1 MKEIEKKTLL
11 MKWVEIEKGVKLEEL
26 LHDLYIEKKLSIREI
41 AEKLGVHYHT
51 VNSWLKLME
60 IEARLPHEKLLEL
73 VEIKRK
79 LKNTEEKEK
88 TTNV

>member
-1 MKEIEKKTLL
+1 MKQIGNKTLL
-11 MKWVEIEKGVKLEEL
+11 MKWVEIQKGVKLEEL
-26 LHDLYIEKKLSIREI
+26 LHDLYIEKELSIREI

-79 LKNTEEKEK
+79 LKESK
-88 TTNV
+88 

>member
-1 MKEIEKKTLL
+1 MKQIENKTLL
-11 MKWVEIEKGVKLEEL
+11 MKWVEVQKGVKLEEL
-26 LHDLYIEKKLSIREI
+26 LHDLYIEKELSIREI

-79 LKNTEEKEK
+79 LKESK
-88 TTNV
+88 

>member
-1 MKEIEKKTLL
+1 MKKIEKKTLL
-11 MKWVEIEKGVKLEEL
+11 MNWVEMEKGVKLEEL
-26 LHDLYIEKKLSIREI
+26 LHDLYIEKELSIREI

-79 LKNTEEKEK
+79 LKESK
-88 TTNV
+88 

>member
-11 MKWVEIEKGVKLEEL
+11 MKWVEMEKGVKLEEL
-26 LHDLYIEKKLSIREI
+26 LHDLYIEKELSIREI

-79 LKNTEEKEK
+79 LKESK
-88 TTNV
+88 

>member
-1 MKEIEKKTLL
+1 MKQIENKTLL
-11 MKWVEIEKGVKLEEL
+11 MKWVEVQKGIKLEEL
-26 LHDLYIEKKLSIREI
+26 LHDLYIEKELSIREI

-79 LKNTEEKEK
+79 LKNKEEVA
-88 TTNV
+88 NV

>member
-26 LHDLYIEKKLSIREI
+26 LHDLYIEKELSIREI
-41 AEKLGVHYHT
+41 AEKLEVHYHT

-79 LKNTEEKEK
+79 LKESK
-88 TTNV
+88 

>member
-11 MKWVEIEKGVKLEEL
+11 MNWVEIEKGVKLEKL
-26 LHDLYIEKKLSIREI
+26 LHDLYIEKELSIREI

-79 LKNTEEKEK
+79 LKESK
-88 TTNV
+88 

>member
-1 MKEIEKKTLL
+1 MKEIKKKTLL

-26 LHDLYIEKKLSIREI
+26 LHDLYIEKELSIREI

-79 LKNTEEKEK
+79 LKESK
-88 TTNV
+88 

>member
-26 LHDLYIEKKLSIREI
+26 LHDLYIEKELSIREI

-60 IEARLPHEKLLEL
+60 IEARLPHEKLMEL

-79 LKNTEEKEK
+79 LKESK
-88 TTNV
+88 

>member
-11 MKWVEIEKGVKLEEL
+11 MNWVEMEKGVKLEEL

-79 LKNTEEKEK
+79 LKESK
-88 TTNV
+88 

>member
-1 MKEIEKKTLL
+1 MKKIEKKTLL
-11 MKWVEIEKGVKLEEL
+11 MNWVEMEKGVKLEEL
-26 LHDLYIEKKLSIREI
+26 LHDLYIEKELSIREI
-41 AEKLGVHYHT
+41 AEKLEVHYHT

-79 LKNTEEKEK
+79 LKESK
-88 TTNV
+88 

>member
-1 MKEIEKKTLL
+1 MKQIENKTLL
-11 MKWVEIEKGVKLEEL
+11 MKWVEVQKGVKLEEL
-26 LHDLYIEKKLSIREI
+26 LHDLYIEKELSIREI

-79 LKNTEEKEK
+79 LKENK
-88 TTNV
+88 

>member
-1 MKEIEKKTLL
+1 MKQIENKTLL
-11 MKWVEIEKGVKLEEL
+11 MKWIEVQKGVKLEEL
-26 LHDLYIEKKLSIREI
+26 LHDLYIEKELSIREI

-79 LKNTEEKEK
+79 LKESK
-88 TTNV
+88 

>member
-11 MKWVEIEKGVKLEEL
+11 MKWVEIEKSVKLEEL
-26 LHDLYIEKKLSIREI
+26 LHDLYIEKELSIREI

-79 LKNTEEKEK
+79 LKESK
-88 TTNV
+88 

>member
-1 MKEIEKKTLL
+1 MKQIENKTLL
-11 MKWVEIEKGVKLEEL
+11 MKWVEVQKSVKLEEL
-26 LHDLYIEKKLSIREI
+26 LHDLYIEKELSIREI

-79 LKNTEEKEK
+79 LKESK
-88 TTNV
+88 

>member
-1 MKEIEKKTLL
+1 MKEIENKTLL
-11 MKWVEIEKGVKLEEL
+11 MKWVEVQKGVKLEEL
-26 LHDLYIEKKLSIREI
+26 LHDLYIEKEFSIREI

-79 LKNTEEKEK
+79 LKESK
-88 TTNV
+88 

>member
-1 MKEIEKKTLL
+1 
-11 MKWVEIEKGVKLEEL
+11 MKWVEVQKGIKLEEL
-26 LHDLYIEKKLSIREI
+26 LHDLYIEKELSIREI

-79 LKNTEEKEK
+79 LKNTEKKEK

>member
-1 MKEIEKKTLL
+1 
-11 MKWVEIEKGVKLEEL
+11 MKWVEVQKGVKLEEL
-26 LHDLYIEKKLSIREI
+26 LHDLYIEKELSIREI

-79 LKNTEEKEK
+79 LKESK
-88 TTNV
+88 

>member
-11 MKWVEIEKGVKLEEL
+11 MKWVEIEKGMKLEEL
-26 LHDLYIEKKLSIREI
+26 LHDLYIEKELSIREI

>member
-1 MKEIEKKTLL
+1 MKEIEKKKLL
-11 MKWVEIEKGVKLEEL
+11 MKWDEIEKGVKLEEL
-26 LHDLYIEKKLSIREI
+26 LHDLYIEKGFSIREI
-41 AEKLGVHYHT
+41 AEKLRVHYHT

-79 LKNTEEKEK
+79 LKESK
-88 TTNV
+88 

>member
-11 MKWVEIEKGVKLEEL
+11 MKWVEIEKGVKLEKL
-26 LHDLYIEKKLSIREI
+26 LHDLYIEKELSIREI

-79 LKNTEEKEK
+79 LKESK
-88 TTNV
+88 

>member
-1 MKEIEKKTLL
+1 MKQIENKTLL
-11 MKWVEIEKGVKLEEL
+11 MKWVEIQKGVKLEEL
-26 LHDLYIEKKLSIREI
+26 LHDLYIEKELSIREI

-79 LKNTEEKEK
+79 LKASK
-88 TTNV
+88 

>member
-11 MKWVEIEKGVKLEEL
+11 MNWVEMEKGVKLEEL
-26 LHDLYIEKKLSIREI
+26 LHDLYIEKELSIREI

-60 IEARLPHEKLLEL
+60 IEARLPNEKLLEL

-79 LKNTEEKEK
+79 LKESK
-88 TTNV
+88 

>member
-11 MKWVEIEKGVKLEEL
+11 MNWVEMEKGVKLEEL
-26 LHDLYIEKKLSIREI
+26 LHDLYIEKGCSIREI

-79 LKNTEEKEK
+79 LKESK
-88 TTNV
+88 

>member
-11 MKWVEIEKGVKLEEL
+11 MNWVEMEKSVKLEEL
-26 LHDLYIEKKLSIREI
+26 LHDLYIEKELSIREI
-41 AEKLGVHYHT
+41 AEKIGVHYHT

>member
-1 MKEIEKKTLL
+1 MKQIENKTLL
-11 MKWVEIEKGVKLEEL
+11 MKWVEVQKGVKLEEL
-26 LHDLYIEKKLSIREI
+26 LHDLYIEKEFSIREI

-79 LKNTEEKEK
+79 LKESK
-88 TTNV
+88 

>member
-1 MKEIEKKTLL
+1 MKEIENKTLL
-11 MKWVEIEKGVKLEEL
+11 MKWVEVQKGVKLEEL
-26 LHDLYIEKKLSIREI
+26 LHDLYIEKEFSIREI
-41 AEKLGVHYHT
+41 AEKRGVHYHT

-79 LKNTEEKEK
+79 LKESK
-88 TTNV
+88 

>member
-11 MKWVEIEKGVKLEEL
+11 MNWVEMEKGVKLEEL
-26 LHDLYIEKKLSIREI
+26 LHDLYIEKELSIREI
-41 AEKLGVHYHT
+41 AENLGVHYHT

-79 LKNTEEKEK
+79 LKESK
-88 TTNV
+88 

>member
-26 LHDLYIEKKLSIREI
+26 LYDLYIEKGFSIREI

-79 LKNTEEKEK
+79 LKESK
-88 TTNV
+88 

>member
-11 MKWVEIEKGVKLEEL
+11 MKWVEVEKGVKLEEL
-26 LHDLYIEKKLSIREI
+26 LHDLYIEKELSIREI

-79 LKNTEEKEK
+79 LKESK
-88 TTNV
+88 

>member
-1 MKEIEKKTLL
+1 MKKIKKKTLL
-11 MKWVEIEKGVKLEEL
+11 MKWVEVEKGVKLEEL
-26 LHDLYIEKKLSIREI
+26 LHDLYIEKELSIREI

-79 LKNTEEKEK
+79 LKENK
-88 TTNV
+88 

>member
-1 MKEIEKKTLL
+1 MKQIENKTLL
-11 MKWVEIEKGVKLEEL
+11 MKWVEVQKGVKLEEL
-26 LHDLYIEKKLSIREI
+26 LHDLYIEKELSIREI

-79 LKNTEEKEK
+79 LKNTEKKEK

>member
-1 MKEIEKKTLL
+1 MKQIENKTLL
-11 MKWVEIEKGVKLEEL
+11 MKWVEVQKGVKLEEL
-26 LHDLYIEKKLSIREI
+26 LHDLYIEKGFSIREI

-79 LKNTEEKEK
+79 LKESK
-88 TTNV
+88 